1 MNRKVK
7 RYTIIS
13 DNWDY
18 VESPSGGFIDRDD
31 YEALEAENA
40 KLRAELERRVPD
52 GFVLVPCEP
61 TPEMVSAALETECN
75 ALRVENDR
83 LRAAE
88 KDAARY
94 RWLRAGCDHK
104 TSTATHIA
112 SSYYGLEWDA
122 AIDTAM
128 KGEAFEA
135 WTSSVKAIMH
145 LHASKKF

>member
-1 MNRKVK
+1 MNNKVK
-7 RYTIIS
+7 QYDAFDGYGTPLHGKFIRHE
-13 DNWDY
+13 DY
-18 VESPSGGFIDRDD
+18 
-31 YEALEAENA
+31 A
-40 KLRAELERRVPD
+40 
-52 GFVLVPCEP
+52 
-61 TPEMVSAALETECN
+61 TLETECN

-112 SSYYGLEWDA
+112 SSCYGLEWDA

-128 KGEAFEA
+128 KGE
-135 WTSSVKAIMH
+135 
-145 LHASKKF
+145 

>member
-7 RYTIIS
+7 RYDPINS
-13 DNWDY
+13 DGTCGMCVEDVDYGAY
-18 VESPSGGFIDRDD
+18 VEFAD
-31 YEALEAENA
+31 Y
-40 KLRAELERRVPD
+40 
-52 GFVLVPCEP
+52 
-61 TPEMVSAALETECN
+61 AAIETECN

-112 SSYYGLEWDA
+112 SSCYGLEWDA

-128 KGEAFEA
+128 KG
-135 WTSSVKAIMH
+135 SSND
-145 LHASKKF
+145 